1 MMSRLLKEA
10 FFKTLPPEDSG
21 YDPQAV
27 IDCED
32 RLRLIADAH
41 PEYRETVDE
50 AVSHLT
56 RMWCTLAHVRNAVK

>member
-10 FFKTLPPEDSG
+10 FRETLPPEG

-41 PEYRETVDE
+41 PEYRVTVDE

-56 RMWCTLAHVRNAVK
+56 RMWCRLAHVRNAVR